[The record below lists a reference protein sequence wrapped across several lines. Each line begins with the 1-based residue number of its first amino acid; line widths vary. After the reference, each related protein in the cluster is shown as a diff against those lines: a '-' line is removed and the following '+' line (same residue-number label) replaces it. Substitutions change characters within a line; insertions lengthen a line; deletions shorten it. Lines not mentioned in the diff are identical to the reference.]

1 MITLA
6 LKAILAMAAALLVVV
21 ALRRARASVRHLV
34 LAALFGFLL
43 LLPAAERFAPRWE
56 IEVPER
62 RPRAGWTAGVSPA
75 ETHAS
80 RGRGEAV
87 SLPISR
93 GNDGASRFAS
103 ATYASGALLLLAWLA
118 LGIVRL
124 RRLERD
130 AEVWLEGTARMNEIA
145 HDANIRRPALVV
157 VSGDIRVPMT
167 FGFRRSSIVLP
178 AAAKDWPADE
188 LALALRHELEHVRR
202 DDWLLQLVARTAC
215 ALYWPVPLVW
225 IAWRRFCLEAERA
238 CDDAVVRQAEPEVYA
253 GQLVSLAR
261 SVRGMATMPA
271 LGMAQRSRLGDRVAA
286 ILDPAQRR
294 GPHSRAA
301 TVATLALAL
310 ALLVSIAPAQLV
322 AATMGGDSPRRTH
335 LGEALVKSAEEGDFE
350 TVRRLVESGIDVNT
364 VQPGDGTAL
373 IGAARGGEI
382 DIADY
387 LIAQGADVNLA
398 SPGDGTPLIA
408 AAIGGHADVAELLL
422 NRGARIDD
430 VVRGDENALITA
442 ARLGR
447 RDVAELLVYRGAD
460 VNARVFVSDSDFG
473 PEWRTPLRMARRG
486 GHSTIERLL
495 LTAGATD

>member
-1 MITLA
+1 MTTLA
-6 LKAILAMAAALLVVV
+6 LKAILAMAVALLVVV

-56 IEVPER
+56 IEVKAMEAGRAAFRPAPAPE
-62 RPRAGWTAGVSPA
+62 PRAGWKPARPEPSRPFTLFHVYAAG
-75 ETHAS
+75 
-80 RGRGEAV
+80 
-87 SLPISR
+87 
-93 GNDGASRFAS
+93 
-103 ATYASGALLLLAWLA
+103 ATLLLAWLA
-118 LGIVRL
+118 LGVIRL
-124 RRLERD
+124 RRVEAD
-130 AEVWLEGTARMNEIA
+130 AEVWLDGTARMNEIA

-157 VSGDIRVPMT
+157 VSRDVQVPMT
-167 FGFRRSSIVLP
+167 FGFRRSTIVLP
-178 AAAKDWPADE
+178 AAAKNWLAEE
-188 LALALRHELEHVRR
+188 LTLALRHELEHVRR
-202 DDWLLQLVARTAC
+202 DDWFLQLVARAAC
-215 ALYWPVPLVW
+215 ALYWPVPLAW

-238 CDDAVVRQAEPEVYA
+238 CDDAVVRTAEPEVYA

-261 SVRGMATMPA
+261 SVRGMTTMPA

-301 TVATLALAL
+301 TVATLAVAL
-310 ALLVSIAPAQLV
+310 ALLVSVAPAQLV
-322 AATMGGDSPRRTH
+322 AAAMAGDTPRRSH
-335 LGEALVKSAEEGDFE
+335 LGEALVKSAEDGDFA
-350 TVRRLVESGIDVNT
+350 TVRQLLESGTDVNT
-364 VQPGDGTAL
+364 IQPGDGTAL
-373 IGAARGGEI
+373 IGAARGGELE
-382 DIADY
+382 IAEY

-398 SPGDGTPLIA
+398 CPGDGNPLIA

-447 RDVAELLVYRGAD
+447 VDVAELLISRGAD
-460 VNARVFVSDSDFG
+460 VNARVFVVDSDEG

-486 GHSTIERLL
+486 RHSTIEQLL
-495 LTAGATD
+495 LAAGAKE